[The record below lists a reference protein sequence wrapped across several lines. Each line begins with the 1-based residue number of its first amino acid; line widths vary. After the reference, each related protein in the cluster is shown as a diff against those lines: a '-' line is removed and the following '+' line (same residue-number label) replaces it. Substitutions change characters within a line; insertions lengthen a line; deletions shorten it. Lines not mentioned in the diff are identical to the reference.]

1 VIQKRS
7 HLVVVKDREQ
17 SQVMRRVRTLRSMV
31 SWKRSVLLQTV
42 SLLSRTQPTGRS
54 RMWRGRRATL
64 GELLRISS
72 PVRFRM

>member
-31 SWKRSVLLQTV
+31 SWKRSVL
-42 SLLSRTQPTGRS
+42 
-54 RMWRGRRATL
+54 
-64 GELLRISS
+64 
-72 PVRFRM
+72 